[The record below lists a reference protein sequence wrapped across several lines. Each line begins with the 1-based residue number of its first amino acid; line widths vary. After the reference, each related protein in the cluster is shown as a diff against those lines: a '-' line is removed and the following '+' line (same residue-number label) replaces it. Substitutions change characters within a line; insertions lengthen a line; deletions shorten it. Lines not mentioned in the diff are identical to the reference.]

1 MFGKLRKENV
11 ETPVDEVTQ
20 VRELKTIGIPNPDM
34 TEPKET
40 VNNDTINVDQNE
52 SVEEKPI
59 ANEEKPIA
67 NNNFSDEFLEV
78 QSRINEMYDIKI
90 ATLEERVSNLE
101 QALLKLFVKL

>member
-40 VNNDTINVDQNE
+40 VNDDTINVDQNE
-52 SVEEKPI
+52 NVEEKPI
-59 ANEEKPIA
+59 V
-67 NNNFSDEFLEV
+67 NNNFNDEFLEV
-78 QSRINEMYDIKI
+78 QSRINEMHDIKI

>member
-59 ANEEKPIA
+59 AN
-67 NNNFSDEFLEV
+67 NNFSDEFLEV